1 MTVPRFGG
9 REGIARSGGR
19 CPLCTL
25 ILPVVTS
32 ERGGMTFGI
41 VDQSAECETEAA
53 VLGPAADVRAL
64 VCTNEAQL
72 TDDLGDIAALMVRSG
87 VKITARTLER
97 LTACRA
103 VVRAGVG
110 YDNVDAEAAGRLGIP
125 LVNVPDYG
133 TNEVADHTLAL
144 LLASW
149 RRLGAYHDAL
159 CADPVAG
166 WRYDGA
172 GPIPRLTGATL
183 GIVGLGRIG
192 TAVALRA
199 RAFGMRVAF
208 YDPYVADGYDKAYQF
223 ERASSLA
230 DLVRQSDCLT
240 LHCPLTDETERL
252 VDAALLAA
260 ARPGLT
266 LVNAGRGR
274 LVALDAVYEALRSG
288 RLWAFA
294 ADVLESEPP
303 DPSHPLLAA
312 VARREPWVEGRVL
325 LTPHAAFYSVEA
337 LHEARTKGAEQL
349 LRAARGEPLRNCV
362 NLASLQAPRTP
373 VVGWP
378 SGRP

>member
-1 MTVPRFGG
+1 V
-9 REGIARSGGR
+9 S
-19 CPLCTL
+19 
-25 ILPVVTS
+25 S
-32 ERGGMTFGI
+32 ERGQVTVAI
-41 VDQSAECETEAA
+41 VDQSAEYETEAA
-53 VLGPAADVRAL
+53 VLGPDIGVRPL
-64 VCTNEAQL
+64 VCANEEQL
-72 TDDLGDIAALMVRSG
+72 PADLGDVAALMVRSG
-87 VKITARTLER
+87 VRIAAATLNR
-97 LTACRA
+97 LSACRA
-103 VVRAGVG
+103 VIRAGVG
-110 YDNVDAEAAGRLGIP
+110 YDNVDGVAAGRLGMP

-166 WRYDGA
+166 WRFDGA
-172 GPIPRLTGATL
+172 GAIPRLTGATL
-183 GIVGLGRIG
+183 GVVGLGRIG

-199 RAFGMRVAF
+199 RAFGMHVAF
-208 YDPYVADGYDKAYQF
+208 YDPYVADGYDKAYQL
-223 ERASSLA
+223 ERIPSLA

-240 LHCPLTDETERL
+240 LHCPLTEETEHL

-274 LVALDAVYEALRSG
+274 LVSLDAVHEALRSG
-288 RLWAFA
+288 RLRAFA

-303 DPSHPLLAA
+303 DPHHPLLAA
-312 VARREPWVEGRVL
+312 VTRREPWVDGRVL

-349 LRAARGEPLRNCV
+349 LRAVRGQPLRNCV
-362 NLASLQAPRTP
+362 NLAALRTPRTP
-373 VVGWP
+373 VLGWP
-378 SGRP
+378 PTNQRAT